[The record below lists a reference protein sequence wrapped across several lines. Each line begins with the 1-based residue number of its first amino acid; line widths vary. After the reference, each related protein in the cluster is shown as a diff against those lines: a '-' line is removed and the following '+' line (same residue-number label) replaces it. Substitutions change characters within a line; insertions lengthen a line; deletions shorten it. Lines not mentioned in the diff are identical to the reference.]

1 MRKVLQIFP
10 TFDLPLDPKTPTSID
25 LSLTRDVYDCFT
37 YILSKFE
44 SDYSNGVVKSEPLDE
59 EDSNILE
66 LRDEPTKT
74 KFYTLQAC

>member
-10 TFDLPLDPKTPTSID
+10 TFDLPQDPKTQTSID
-25 LSLTRDVYDCFT
+25 LSLVRDVYDCFT

-44 SDYSNGVVKSEPLDE
+44 SDYGDGVVKSEPLEE

-66 LRDEPTKT
+66 LRDDPAKT